1 MNHLIFGGV
10 VMKKLL
16 SFLLSSIILMGS
28 SVVTLAD
35 TKIDGAIGGN
45 NDKIEVDSEVNVKN
59 DSLTLSGNNISIK
72 ITSDDLNFTLP
83 KGALFYTWNAG
94 DTPGRTISFNNSLDD
109 NKKVKKFNI
118 NFVNNSENVQKVKL
132 EFSNIIPSVGESD
145 SAQEIIEV
153 KKDNLEPDESS
164 YSNKTQSYI
173 ISLKVE
179 NDRTTSVT
187 ISCNLG
193 NIKFSN
199 LLKNDDIENIKSGS
213 TVTKSMFKLTISL
226 VPETAS
232 GS

>member
-1 MNHLIFGGV
+1 
-10 VMKKLL
+10 MKKLL

-83 KGALFYTWNAG
+83 EGALVYTWNAG
-94 DTPGRTISFNNSLDD
+94 DTSGRTINFNNSLDD
-109 NKKVKKFNI
+109 DKKVKKFNI
-118 NFVNNSENVQKVKL
+118 NFVNNSENAQKVKL
-132 EFSNIIPSVGESD
+132 EFSNIISTD
-145 SAQEIIEV
+145 SSTSEQNIIDVTGTGISKGNYENQV
-153 KKDNLEPDESS
+153 
-164 YSNKTQSYI
+164 QSYI